1 MKDQKKT
8 KEQLIN
14 ELAGVRQRVAGLE
27 ESEAARKR
35 AERESEER
43 WLYLESVLACAPDAI
58 VTLDA
63 RHNVLEWNP
72 GAERLFGYTLEEV
85 VGRNIDDLI
94 TGPDTDVFDE
104 ATGLTRRILA
114 GESVPATEM
123 VRYRKDGSPVDVI
136 ASGSPILIGDEV
148 VGVVVVYTDIT
159 ERKRAEQEIKHR
171 AAQLATLH
179 DSSAAVASRLTL
191 KEILDTVVQSL
202 SETFDY
208 RLISIYL
215 IEEGVLELKAY
226 IGYGASLDPGIT
238 HVTLEKGVVGRT
250 VRTGQP
256 QLVTN
261 VEEDPDFFYGAP
273 GITSEIC
280 VPLKRGDE
288 VLGVLSV
295 ESDRVAQP
303 LDGSDLQL
311 LALLSNHIV
320 IALENARLYETAQRE
335 LAERK
340 RAEEELKEYSERL
353 EEMVEERTAELQAYY
368 ARQDTILRSVG
379 DAILMTDPEQ
389 RVVYVNPAFTT
400 LTGYTAD
407 DLLGKQ
413 SSLLG
418 ERAVTEQ
425 VLQSIGS
432 ALVKG
437 EVWQGEMTGRRKDGR
452 TYDATLTVAP
462 VHDDE
467 GRLTGY
473 VSSHRDITR
482 LKDLDRARSRFIT
495 NVSHQLRTPV
505 TTIQLYTHL
514 LRDEDMSEKAK
525 QFSQAIKGE
534 VTRLIHLIEDII
546 VMATLDS
553 GQILDVWKPVPLP
566 AVVESI
572 VTLYE
577 DQARAS
583 GLTLEAMPLPPDLPV
598 VNGDH
603 ARLAQALGEVVEN
616 AVIFT
621 PAGGQVAVEVET
633 VEDEGRAWVMISV
646 RDTGPGIS
654 PEEQEKVFDR
664 FFRGSLAESGHVPGT
679 GLGLS
684 ITQEVI
690 RAHGGR
696 VTVESELGQGSTF
709 RLWLPAAEGG
719 E

>member
-1 MKDQKKT
+1 
-8 KEQLIN
+8 LA
-14 ELAGVRQRVAGLE
+14 ELRQRVAELK

-43 WLYLESVLACAPDAI
+43 RLYLESVLACVPDAI

-63 RHNVLEWNP
+63 QHNILEWNP

-85 VGRNIDDLI
+85 VGRKLDDLI
-94 TGPDTDVFDE
+94 TGPDTDVFEE
-104 ATGLTRRILA
+104 ATSLTRRILTR
-114 GESVPATEM
+114 GSVSLTEM

-148 VGVVVVYTDIT
+148 VGVVAVYTDIT
-159 ERKRAEQEIKHR
+159 ERKRAEEKLRLFSHSADSSIDGMAMGNIERRITYVNETFCRMFGYSREELIGKEIAFIHSEDQMSKLEEALKATFEGGWIGELVGKRKDGELFPMMVSASRVLDDEGKVIAVMASHRDITERKRVEEEIKRR

-238 HVTLEKGVVGRT
+238 HVPLEKGVVGRT
-250 VRTGQP
+250 VRTSQP

-311 LALLSNHIV
+311 LTLLSNHIV

-389 RVVYVNPAFTT
+389 GIVYVNPAFTT

-418 ERAVTEQ
+418 I
-425 VLQSIGS
+425 SWG
-432 ALVKG
+432 
-437 EVWQGEMTGRRKDGR
+437 
-452 TYDATLTVAP
+452 
-462 VHDDE
+462 
-467 GRLTGY
+467 
-473 VSSHRDITR
+473 
-482 LKDLDRARSRFIT
+482 
-495 NVSHQLRTPV
+495 N
-505 TTIQLYTHL
+505 
-514 LRDEDMSEKAK
+514 
-525 QFSQAIKGE
+525 SQAC
-534 VTRLIHLIEDII
+534 
-546 VMATLDS
+546 
-553 GQILDVWKPVPLP
+553 
-566 AVVESI
+566 
-572 VTLYE
+572 
-577 DQARAS
+577 
-583 GLTLEAMPLPPDLPV
+583 
-598 VNGDH
+598 
-603 ARLAQALGEVVEN
+603 
-616 AVIFT
+616 
-621 PAGGQVAVEVET
+621 
-633 VEDEGRAWVMISV
+633 
-646 RDTGPGIS
+646 
-654 PEEQEKVFDR
+654 
-664 FFRGSLAESGHVPGT
+664 
-679 GLGLS
+679 
-684 ITQEVI
+684 
-690 RAHGGR
+690 
-696 VTVESELGQGSTF
+696 
-709 RLWLPAAEGG
+709 
-719 E
+719 

>member
-1 MKDQKKT
+1 MKDEEKT

-14 ELAGVRQRVAGLE
+14 ELAELRQRVAELK

-43 WLYLESVLACAPDAI
+43 RLYLESVLACVPDAI
-58 VTLDA
+58 VTLDGQ
-63 RHNVLEWNP
+63 HNILEWNP

-85 VGRNIDDLI
+85 VGRKLDDLT
-94 TGPDTDVFDE
+94 TGPNTDVFDE

-148 VGVVVVYTDIT
+148 VGVVAVYTDIT
-159 ERKRAEQEIKHR
+159 ERKRVEEEIKRR

-238 HVTLEKGVVGRT
+238 HVPLEKGVVGRT

-261 VEEDPDFFYGAP
+261 VEGDPDFLYGAP
-273 GITSEIC
+273 GITSEVC
-280 VPLKRGDE
+280 VPLKRGGE

-295 ESDRVAQP
+295 ESDRAAEP

-311 LALLSNHIV
+311 LTLLSNHIV

-418 ERAVTEQ
+418 ERAVDEQ

-432 ALVKG
+432 ALAKG

-462 VHDDE
+462 VHDAE

-473 VSSHRDITR
+473 VSSHRDITH

-505 TTIQLYTHL
+505 TTIQ
-514 LRDEDMSEKAK
+514 
-525 QFSQAIKGE
+525 
-534 VTRLIHLIEDII
+534 
-546 VMATLDS
+546 
-553 GQILDVWKPVPLP
+553 
-566 AVVESI
+566 
-572 VTLYE
+572 
-577 DQARAS
+577 
-583 GLTLEAMPLPPDLPV
+583 
-598 VNGDH
+598 
-603 ARLAQALGEVVEN
+603 
-616 AVIFT
+616 
-621 PAGGQVAVEVET
+621 
-633 VEDEGRAWVMISV
+633 
-646 RDTGPGIS
+646 
-654 PEEQEKVFDR
+654 
-664 FFRGSLAESGHVPGT
+664 
-679 GLGLS
+679 
-684 ITQEVI
+684 
-690 RAHGGR
+690 
-696 VTVESELGQGSTF
+696 
-709 RLWLPAAEGG
+709 
-719 E
+719 